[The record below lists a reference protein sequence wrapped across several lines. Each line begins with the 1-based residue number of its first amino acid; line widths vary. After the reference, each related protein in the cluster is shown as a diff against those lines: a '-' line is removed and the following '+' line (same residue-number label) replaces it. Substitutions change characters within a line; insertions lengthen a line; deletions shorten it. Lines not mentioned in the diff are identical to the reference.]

1 MYYTRCIQLI
11 CHIALIAAGSDDDM
25 LLLAMRYFATAQIES
40 SILAIATHMSNECIV
55 SLQLLSF
62 NIN

>member
-40 SILAIATHMSNECIV
+40 SILAIATHT
-55 SLQLLSF
+55 
-62 NIN
+62 